1 MVAMVSRN
9 RVSMRIGLRRA
20 GPVSVSE
27 YLVLSQYIAEATLS
41 AGWWAFAAVNRKK
54 SPKLKCQKVVS

>member
-1 MVAMVSRN
+1 
-9 RVSMRIGLRRA
+9 MRIGLRRA

-41 AGWWAFAAVNRKK
+41 AGWWVFAAVNRKK